1 MDMHGVSVAIIGAGY
16 AGASTAKALSLL
28 GADVT
33 VYEQA
38 PASGEVGA
46 GIGLRPSSMDAF
58 RRWGILDAVT
68 SVSTPSPSFE
78 ILTATGE
85 VIMEMDWPEKDT
97 FGITTHLIHRRDFI
111 DALLGVLPEGMVK
124 FGYKASTI
132 EDLGERAAVSFE
144 NGETIEADLVI
155 GADGISS
162 VVRRQH
168 FSDAGPV
175 FSGEHA
181 YRAVFDAA
189 DAHGLVTDDK
199 FRMYINE
206 RGSKLYLLPLGRR
219 GQVSF
224 DVTVP
229 SDDASWAPTL
239 TREILVESM
248 AGFDPRIEEVTRTLD
263 LALVNS
269 RAAYDID
276 PVDRWHTA
284 SIALVGDAAHAML
297 HHQGQGANSAVLDA
311 AGLADALA
319 DSGSVAD
326 GLALY
331 QARRKPITDELQR
344 ISRSGWDANEIDD
357 VFPGQHAEDQ
367 EGVAAGGTAS

>member
-1 MDMHGVSVAIIGAGY
+1 MDLNNVSVAIVGAGY

-58 RRWGILDAVT
+58 RRWGILDAIT
-68 SVSTPSPSFE
+68 AVSTPSPSFQ

-85 VIMEMDWPEKDT
+85 LIMEMEWPEKDEL
-97 FGITTHLIHRRDFI
+97 GITTHLIHRRDFI

-124 FGYKASTI
+124 FGYRASRI
-132 EDLGERAAVSFE
+132 DDLGERARITFA
-144 NGETIEADLVI
+144 NGETVEADIVI
-155 GADGISS
+155 GADGINSL
-162 VVRRQH
+162 VRKQH
-168 FSDAGPV
+168 FSDQGLV

-181 YRAVFDAA
+181 YRAVFPIAES
-189 DAHGLVTDDK
+189 HGLVTDDS

-206 RGSKLYLLPLGRR
+206 RGSKLYLLPLASR

-229 SDDASWAPTL
+229 SDDDSWAPTL
-239 TREILVESM
+239 TREMLVESM
-248 AGFDPRIEEVTRTLD
+248 AGFDPRIEEVCRTLD
-263 LALVNS
+263 LGIVNS

-276 PVDRWHTA
+276 PVERWHTDT
-284 SIALVGDAAHAML
+284 IALVGDAAHAML

-311 AGLADALA
+311 QGIADALRDA
-319 DSGSVAD
+319 ASVKE

-331 QARRKPITDELQR
+331 QERRKPITDELQR
-344 ISRSGWDANEIDD
+344 ISREGWDANAIDD
-357 VFPGQHAEDQ
+357 VFPGQHNDEAH
-367 EGVAAGGTAS
+367 AAS

>member
-1 MDMHGVSVAIIGAGY
+1 MDLNNLTVAIVGAGY

-58 RRWGILDAVT
+58 RRWGILDAIT
-68 SVSTPSPSFE
+68 EVSTPSPSFE

-85 VIMEMDWPEKDT
+85 LIMEMEWPEKHEL
-97 FGITTHLIHRRDFI
+97 GLTTHLIHRRDFI

-124 FGYKASTI
+124 FGYKAQHI
-132 EDLGERAAVSFE
+132 DDLGERARITFA
-144 NGETIEADLVI
+144 NGEVVEADLVI

-162 VVRRQH
+162 MVRRTFFTH
-168 FSDAGPV
+168 AAPV

-181 YRAVFDAA
+181 YRAVFAAA
-189 DAHGLVTDDK
+189 DSHGLVTDDK

-229 SDDASWAPTL
+229 SDDDTWAPTL

-263 LALVNS
+263 LSIVNA

-276 PVDRWHTA
+276 PVDAWHTD

-311 AGLADALA
+311 QGIADALA
-319 DSGSVAD
+319 EAASVKE
-326 GLALY
+326 GLARY

-344 ISRSGWDANEIDD
+344 ISRSGWDAAAIDD
-357 VFPGQHAEDQ
+357 VFPGQHNDEAP
-367 EGVAAGGTAS
+367 AAS

>member
-1 MDMHGVSVAIIGAGY
+1 MDLNNLTVAIVGAGY
-16 AGASTAKALSLL
+16 AGATTAKALSLL
-28 GADVT
+28 GANVT

-58 RRWGILDAVT
+58 RRWGMLDAIT

-85 VIMEMDWPEKDT
+85 LIMEMEWPEKHEL
-97 FGITTHLIHRRDFI
+97 GLTTHLIHRRDFI
-111 DALLGVLPEGMVK
+111 DALLGVLPEGMVR
-124 FGYKASTI
+124 FGYKMTTVT
-132 EDLGERAAVSFE
+132 DLGERARLDFE
-144 NGETIEADLVI
+144 NGESVEADLVI
-155 GADGISS
+155 AADGISS
-162 VVRRQH
+162 LVRRQI
-168 FSDAGPV
+168 FSDKPPV

-181 YRAVFDAA
+181 YRAVFPIA

-206 RGSKLYLLPLGRR
+206 LGSKLYLLPLGRR

-229 SDDASWAPTL
+229 SDDASWAPAL
-239 TREILVESM
+239 TRETLVAAM

-263 LALVNS
+263 LGIVNS

-276 PVDRWHTA
+276 PVDTWHTG
-284 SIALVGDAAHAML
+284 SVALVGDAAHAML

-311 AGLADALA
+311 QGLADALA
-319 DSGSVAD
+319 DAASVAE

-344 ISRSGWDANEIDD
+344 ISRSGWDAAAIDD
-357 VFPGQHAEDQ
+357 VFPGQHQDESP
-367 EGVAAGGTAS
+367 VAS